1 MKKIL
6 GLLLLGFLLSGC
18 YTQSLTMVG
27 PATGIA
33 QGKVSESLL
42 TSSLNHAVK
51 SQTGKTAL
59 EHVLTKQQIST
70 IEDKKKKLNPCEY
83 NFKLCSAVKDNIEK
97 TRNKMFGLNLQA
109 RIEQTHQKI
118 KILSKK

>member
-6 GLLLLGFLLSGC
+6 GLLFLGFLLSGC

-51 SQTGKTAL
+51 SQAGKTAL
-59 EHVLTKQQIST
+59 EHVFTKQQIST

-83 NFKLCSAVKDNIEK
+83 NFKLCSAVKANIEK

>member
-1 MKKIL
+1 MQKL
-6 GLLLLGFLLSGC
+6 VSFSLMFFLFSGC
-18 YTQSLTMVG
+18 YQSSLTMVG

-59 EHVLTKQQIST
+59 EHVFTKQQIST

>member
-1 MKKIL
+1 M
-6 GLLLLGFLLSGC
+6 LSGC

-33 QGKVSESLL
+33 KGKPSETLL

-59 EHVLTKQQIST
+59 EHVFTET
-70 IEDKKKKLNPCEY
+70 T
-83 NFKLCSAVKDNIEK
+83 NI
-97 TRNKMFGLNLQA
+97 ND
-109 RIEQTHQKI
+109 
-118 KILSKK
+118 